1 MAPLRG
7 RSTSQEGDA
16 HPPQATLQPDKV
28 VASRKGEVLIKY
40 TILKSDHFPGE
51 HLPRCSA
58 PCFGA
63 LCSSTDLGVPACPCL
78 VPEVV
83 KYRGKAAPPAPV
95 RRLPEQEVAAAA

>member
-7 RSTSQEGDA
+7 RSTSQEGDG

-28 VASRKGEVLIKY
+28 VASRKGEVLMKY

-51 HLPRCSA
+51 RLPRRCA
-58 PCFGA
+58 GCFAA
-63 LCSSTDLGVPACPCL
+63 LCSTDFGVPACL

-83 KYRGKAAPPAPV
+83 NY
-95 RRLPEQEVAAAA
+95 